1 MAPPEPGDA
10 GNPFQ
15 SLLGDLMNM
24 LGTNAGNQWE
34 MTRSFALNV
43 ATGGTPE
50 SNVDPVQRKL
60 IGALS
65 RRCRAGNNLQQ
76 RKHRRSA
83 TSHQSP
89 GYSPPDRHR

>member
-34 MTRSFALNV
+34 MTRTFAVNV

-50 SNVDPVQRKL
+50 ANVDPVQR
-60 IGALS
+60 I
-65 RRCRAGNNLQQ
+65 
-76 RKHRRSA
+76 
-83 TSHQSP
+83 
-89 GYSPPDRHR
+89 